1 MNYKKTISWKRSID
15 LAISVNQIIRSF
27 PSSEKTE
34 KGISSKLLQSALRV
48 PNRIA
53 ESHGPGT
60 DMRFDMLMLAR
71 YHLSET
77 EFLLEF
83 AHLVGYLSKNEHERL
98 QSDVNHVRMLINR
111 KISRFDE
118 IEIS

>member
-1 MNYKKTISWKRSID
+1 MNYKKTFAWKRSID
-15 LAISVNQIIRSF
+15 LAICINQITRSF

-34 KGISSKLLQSALRV
+34 KGISYQLLQSALRI

-53 ESHGPGT
+53 ESHSPGL
-60 DMRFDMLMLAR
+60 DMRSDMLMLAR

-83 AHLVGYLSKNEHERL
+83 SMHIGYISKLEHERL
-98 QSDVNHVRMLINR
+98 QSDVNHVRMLIN
-111 KISRFDE
+111 KKMCRFDE
-118 IEIS
+118 LEIA

>member
-15 LAISVNQIIRSF
+15 LAISVNQIIKHF
-27 PSSEKTE
+27 PLSERTE
-34 KGISSKLLQSALRV
+34 IGICAKLLQSALRV

-60 DMRFDMLMLAR
+60 DMRSDMLMLAR

-83 AHLVGYLSKNEHERL
+83 SLHVGYLSKNEHERL
-98 QSDVNHVRMLINR
+98 QSDVNHVRMLIN
-111 KISRFDE
+111 KKMHKFDE

>member
-1 MNYKKTISWKRSID
+1 MNYKKTFAWKRSID
-15 LAISVNQIIRSF
+15 LAISVNQITRSF

-34 KGISSKLLQSALRV
+34 KGISYQLLQSALRI

-53 ESHGPGT
+53 ESHSPGL
-60 DMRFDMLMLAR
+60 DMRSDMLMLAR

-83 AHLVGYLSKNEHERL
+83 SMHIGYISKLEHERL
-98 QSDVNHVRMLINR
+98 QSDVNHVRMLIN
-111 KISRFDE
+111 KKMCRFDE
-118 IEIS
+118 LEIA